1 MESRHGE
8 RLVSCEKVL
17 VASLLRRDVMLAL
30 SMLPTQGPS
39 ECTVPKAVLH
49 PPCFPAVLSRQ
60 NTCAPRCVLTDEF
73 LRVEGSD
80 SSIFVMNDVATTH
93 TPLARQISMS
103 VKSCACLAVL
113 FLPMHTPPRCVLTDE
128 FFRVEGSDGSIFVM
142 GDAATIHTS
151 LASEHVDELFESAD
165 TDKDG
170 LLTVGQLQKLLHDAE
185 KEFPHLAK
193 HARFLDGKQNR
204 CAPWL

>member
-1 MESRHGE
+1 
-8 RLVSCEKVL
+8 
-17 VASLLRRDVMLAL
+17 
-30 SMLPTQGPS
+30 
-39 ECTVPKAVLH
+39 
-49 PPCFPAVLSRQ
+49 
-60 NTCAPRCVLTDEF
+60 
-73 LRVEGSD
+73 
-80 SSIFVMNDVATTH
+80 
-93 TPLARQISMS
+93 
-103 VKSCACLAVL
+103 
-113 FLPMHTPPRCVLTDE
+113 MHTPPRCVLTDE

-204 CAPWL
+204 CAFCCVHLGGEVVAAGWRPGVLVACWPFAPCSCFLLLIGAVARAFSAMHACSSFILLLRLPKQLSAGCHHNERHGAKTALSECMLLRQQHSVDQRRHRPVCCLPQWMC